1 MTITIR
7 SSTLSNLSD
16 PALRKE
22 LAPDHGHAVELT
34 DLGGAILV
42 RPEDIHALADQL
54 AEEEL
59 LEEMSSYGKR
69 TTGIDNTI
77 WISPKGNTCRGPRLK
92 VAIDP
97 PDAIRPGGRVA
108 SISIADGSV
117 VAGDAPAGVLKQ
129 ARQFIDANR
138 DVLIDYWNYK
148 ILTDEMQQRLKKV

>member
-7 SSTLSNLSD
+7 SSSLATLAD
-16 PALRKE
+16 PVLRKE
-22 LAPDHGHAVELT
+22 LAPEQGQAVELT
-34 DLGGAILV
+34 DVGLFVAH
-42 RPEDIHALADQL
+42 REDIHALADQL

-77 WISPKGNTCRGPRLK
+77 WISPRGNTRHGPRLK

-97 PDAIRPGGRVA
+97 PHAIRPGGQDA

-117 VAGDAPAGVLKQ
+117 VAGDVPPDLLRQV
-129 ARQFIDANR
+129 RQFIDINR
-138 DVLIDYWNYK
+138 DVLIDYWNYE
-148 ILTDEMQQRLKKV
+148 ILTDEMEERLKKV